1 MHCPRV
7 DHFVKI
13 VPPVFGATKVFTLC
27 CHMDKPPRFN
37 SYDELMNSEW
47 LKDVRVKF
55 ANDEFPKE
63 CNRCKQPE
71 ELNLHSVRHSAIET
85 HKQQTKSDYLIA
97 DLVLDNICNG
107 GCQFCTP
114 YLSTKL
120 GSLSSNDYF
129 MFSNVDNYNNLPLD
143 RIVQLDISGGE
154 PSNSKNGKALLSN
167 LPINVKKIRINT
179 NASGFIDELV
189 DVIDK
194 GIEVEVTISFDGVG
208 SVYEYVRWPVTWNK
222 FLKTVEKY
230 KQFKKEHPSLVS
242 LNFWSTVN
250 ALNINDFENIIQFAK
265 DNEVSHGFSLLSTPS
280 QLSLSFQNELTMSA
294 KEKLANSSDPNIQ
307 GILPMLASGPN
318 NQQEFDTFVN
328 AQDKLR
334 GISISSYI

>member
-1 MHCPRV
+1 MYCPRL

-47 LKDVRVKF
+47 LKDIRVKF

-71 ELNLHSVRHSAIET
+71 DLNLHSVRHSAIET
-85 HKQQTKSDYLIA
+85 HQQQTKTDYLIA
-97 DLVLDNICNG
+97 DVVLDNICNG

-120 GSLSSNDYF
+120 GSLSTNDYF

-143 RIVQLDISGGE
+143 RIVQIDISGGE
-154 PSNSKNGKALLSN
+154 PSNSKNSKALLNN
-167 LPINVKKIRINT
+167 LPANVKKIRINT
-179 NASGFIDELV
+179 NASGFIEELY
-189 DVIDK
+189 DVVNK
-194 GIEVEVTISFDGVG
+194 NVEVEVTISFDGIG
-208 SVYEYVRWPVTWNK
+208 SVYEYVRWPITWNK
-222 FLKTVEKY
+222 FLKTLEQY
-230 KQFKKEHPSLVS
+230 KEFKNKHPNLVS
-242 LNFWSTVN
+242 LNFWSTIN

-265 DNEVSHGFSLLSTPS
+265 DNNISHGFGLISTPAP
-280 QLSLSFQNELTMSA
+280 LVLSFQNKLTLQA
-294 KEKLANSSDPNIQ
+294 KEKLANSTDANVQ
-307 GILPMLASGPN
+307 GLLSMLASGSN
-318 NQQEFDTFVN
+318 NQQEFDVFIQQ
-328 AQDKLR
+328 QDNLR
-334 GISISSYI
+334 GISITSYI